1 MLQGVLTSQRV
12 RLLFSQGMKC
22 FRERKPGERKRKS
35 VRGCIVS
42 SELSV
47 LNLVITKKGE
57 GEIAGVTDVVKPRRL
72 GPKRANRIRAL
83 FNLEKKDDVR
93 PYVIRRTIT
102 PKVKEAKDG
111 EAAPKQKKPYNK
123 APKIQRLI
131 TPQRLQHRR
140 ERAAIKRVRYTKAR
154 KEAEDYNKLL
164 AIRQK
169 EQREVR
175 QAKLAKKRSV
185 SRSQS
190 QTASQSAEKKAAAP
204 KPVVAA
210 KKEEPKAA
218 PPKAAAPAKKEEPKA
233 AAPTKAAP
241 KKEEPKAAAPKSAA
255 PAKVEAKATAAP
267 PKQAAPKKEE
277 PKAAAP
283 KAAAPAKKEEPKA
296 AAPKPEAKKDAPKKA
311 EAPKAKPP
319 AKK

>member
-1 MLQGVLTSQRV
+1 MKLNISYPATGAQKTIDVEDESKLRSFFDKRISHEVVGDDLGPEYKGYVFRISGGNDKQGFPMLQGVLTSQRV
-12 RLLFSQGMKC
+12 RLLFTQGMKC

-42 SELSV
+42 SDLSV
-47 LNLVITKKGE
+47 LDLVITKKGDA
-57 GEIAGVTDVVKPRRL
+57 EIAGITDVIKPRRL

-111 EAAPKQKKPYNK
+111 EAAVKPKKPYTK

-154 KEAEDYNKLL
+154 KDAEDYNKLL

-190 QTASQSAEKKAAAP
+190 QTASQAAEKVSA
-204 KPVVAA
+204 KPA
-210 KKEEPKAA
+210 
-218 PPKAAAPAKKEEPKA
+218 
-233 AAPTKAAP
+233 
-241 KKEEPKAAAPKSAA
+241 
-255 PAKVEAKATAAP
+255 
-267 PKQAAPKKEE
+267 
-277 PKAAAP
+277 
-283 KAAAPAKKEEPKA
+283 AKKEEPKA

-311 EAPKAKPP
+311 APAKVEPKAAAPTKAAPKK
-319 AKK
+319 